1 MNSVRRDRALIYR
14 AVTATGNDDLA
25 IFFDGA
31 ASQLGDFSA
40 AGRRRIRAGV
50 PFSANIRESFSR
62 TSGPGWQP
70 EVLLRMQ
77 VRPEDA
83 TWFSLFSDRRISSLA
98 DAFEHWNQQQ

>member
-40 AGRRRIRAGV
+40 AGRQEDTRRRAI
-50 PFSANIRESFSR
+50 FSKYSGEFFAQFR
-62 TSGPGWQP
+62 TRVATRSAI
-70 EVLLRMQ
+70 
-77 VRPEDA
+77 EDA
-83 TWFSLFSDRRISSLA
+83 G
-98 DAFEHWNQQQ
+98 